1 MFWVRSIVRFYKIY
15 YILNL
20 CVGFTGKGWE
30 DHLEGQ
36 KLKADGDSFRL
47 KLNTK
52 DIFDDWAR
60 GVQQRNMGVSGRI
73 FTIESTRSRTGRGN
87 VLKLR
92 VSFLM

>member
-1 MFWVRSIVRFYKIY
+1 MFSKIFNFYWI
-15 YILNL
+15 
-20 CVGFTGKGWE
+20 GKGWE

-92 VSFLM
+92 VRI